1 MDKDRETLLAQI
13 EQINFQLSEYANFVS
28 SEEYREGYTP
38 DILKARRELLRQQ
51 LKSIKSS

>member
-38 DILKARRELLRQQ
+38 DVLKARRELLLQQ
-51 LKSIKSS
+51 LESIKSS

>member
-1 MDKDRETLLAQI
+1 MDNYRETLLAES

-38 DILKARRELLRQQ
+38 EILKARRKLLRQQ
-51 LKSIKSS
+51 LKNIDYS

>member
-1 MDKDRETLLAQI
+1 MDNYRETLLAEI

-38 DILKARRELLRQQ
+38 EILKARRKLLRQQ
-51 LKSIKSS
+51 LKNIDYS